1 MQTVHFKLM
10 HYFLLSLSLITVFHS
25 ETVALTPDNLQDND
39 STNSFNI
46 VLITIDTLRA
56 DHLSCYGYERK
67 TSPNI
72 DKIAQ
77 NGFMFKNAMAPSSW
91 TAPSVASLCT
101 SLYPI
106 SHGMVHGIA
115 DTINNQE
122 ILSDNITT
130 LAELVKARGYRT
142 FGVVS
147 NSHLDKKFGFGKG
160 FDFFKCLPFLP
171 ASFVHE
177 TIDSWAETIKKSD
190 KYFLWVHYFDP
201 HWPYWPYQPRE
212 PWLDKY
218 LAEMQDRDIDYKRSL
233 IKKILSGKHHAVAPL
248 LTQNHPRALFLLKA
262 LYDSEINHVDSYV
275 GTLIEQFNL
284 NTNTLIIITSD
295 HGDEFLEHGSI
306 GHGGNLYRET
316 IHIPLIIKLPERTD
330 GTIIEKLVNLV
341 DIMPSIAFL
350 LDSPSEEQTVGRSLF
365 QRNTTQTVSPTDKQ
379 SQFSFAELDLRNSLK
394 TIITPEWKYIYDY
407 HNKAEQLYSLTTDP
421 FEQKDLSK
429 KNSTVTRKLRE
440 QLFNWA
446 SHSIKYP
453 PTLQPSQLS
462 PAEKEKLE
470 ELGYIQ

>member
-1 MQTVHFKLM
+1 MKTVNYKLM
-10 HYFLLSLSLITVFHS
+10 QYFILSLSFITIFLS
-25 ETVALTPDNLQDND
+25 EAVALTPDNLQDND

-77 NGFMFKNAMAPSSW
+77 NGFIFKNAMAPSSW

-122 ILSDNITT
+122 ILSNNITT
-130 LAELVKARGYRT
+130 LAEILKARGYRT

-147 NSHLDKKFGFGKG
+147 NSHLDKKFGFGRG
-160 FDFFKCLPFLP
+160 FDYFKCLPFLP

-177 TIDSWAETIKKSD
+177 TIDSWADTIRKSD

-218 LAEMQDRDIDYKRSL
+218 LAEMQDSDMDYKRSL

-275 GTLIEQFNL
+275 GTLIEKFNL

-306 GHGGNLYRET
+306 GHGNNLYWET
-316 IHIPLIIKLPERTD
+316 IHIPLIIKLPEGANGKIT
-330 GTIIEKLVNLV
+330 EQPVNLV
-341 DIMPSIAFL
+341 DIMPSILYIIGIAPPEQSVGSSVFTRNEL
-350 LDSPSEEQTVGRSLF
+350 KKFSLRDEKSPY
-365 QRNTTQTVSPTDKQ
+365 
-379 SQFSFAELDLRNSLK
+379 SFAELDLKNSLK

-407 HNKAEQLYSLTTDP
+407 HKKVEQLYNLTTDP
-421 FEQKDLSK
+421 FEQKDMSK
-429 KNSTVTRKLRE
+429 QNSTVTRKLRE
-440 QLFNWA
+440 
-446 SHSIKYP
+446 
-453 PTLQPSQLS
+453 
-462 PAEKEKLE
+462 
-470 ELGYIQ
+470 